1 MTAGDL
7 AYFRAPAMAAVFA
20 APALVQRALDFEAA
34 LARAQA
40 AVGVIPAGAA
50 EAIAARCRA
59 DLFDVPALVEEA
71 AASGTL
77 AVPLVRV
84 LGGLVEP
91 SARGF
96 VHWGATSQDVLDT
109 AMVLQVRE
117 GLDVLERGLRAVG
130 QVCAGLAHEH
140 RRTVMAGRTLLQH
153 AVPITFGLKAARWLA
168 LVVRL
173 VGRLREARGR
183 VLVVQLGGAAGT
195 LAALGPDGPRVM
207 ELVARAL
214 GLGVPDLPWH
224 AERDRVGEV
233 GAALGLVAGAAA
245 KVAGDLALLSQTEV
259 GEISTGAQAGAARSS
274 TMPQKRNP
282 VEPTFALA
290 NARLALGMASTVLA
304 AWPAQEHE
312 RAAGGW
318 QAEWAAVPEL
328 FERTAAAVDWVRRAL
343 DGLVVDAGRM
353 RANLAAG
360 GGQIM
365 AEALTMALAGVL
377 GREVAYRVV
386 QRVCDTATRAGLPLE
401 RAAAA
406 DEEIRAA
413 LPADQL
419 VRALAV
425 EHYLGSTD
433 AFIDRALEEF
443 RRLPG

>member
-7 AYFRAPAMAAVFA
+7 AYFRAPAMAAVFS

-40 AVGVIPAGAA
+40 AAGVIPEDAA
-50 EAIAARCRA
+50 EAIAACCRA

-71 AASGTL
+71 VASGTL
-77 AVPLVRV
+77 AVPLVRA
-84 LGGLVEP
+84 LGALVEP

-109 AMVLQVRE
+109 AMVLQVRA
-117 GLDVLERGLRAVG
+117 GLDVLERGLRAVA
-130 QVCAGLAHEH
+130 QACAGLAHEH

-173 VGRLREARGR
+173 MGRLREARGR

-195 LAALGPDGPRVM
+195 LAALGPHGPQVM
-207 ELVARAL
+207 ELVARGL
-214 GLGVPDLPWH
+214 GLGTPDLPWH
-224 AERDRVGEV
+224 AERDRVGEL
-233 GAALGLVAGAAA
+233 GALLGLVAGA
-245 KVAGDLALLSQTEV
+245 G
-259 GEISTGAQAGAARSS
+259 RSS

-282 VEPTFALA
+282 VEPMLALA
-290 NARLALGMASTVLA
+290 SARLALGTASTVLA
-304 AWPAQEHE
+304 AWAAQEHE
-312 RAAGGW
+312 RAVGGW

-343 DGLVVDAGRM
+343 EGLAVDSRRM
-353 RANLAAG
+353 RANLAAA

-377 GREVAYRVV
+377 GREAAYRVV
-386 QRVCDTATRAGLPLE
+386 QRVCDDAARAGLPLE
-401 RAAAA
+401 RVAAA

-413 LPADQL
+413 LPAEQL
-419 VRALAV
+419 VRALAA
-425 EHYLGSTD
+425 EHYLGSSD
-433 AFIDRALEEF
+433 AFIDRALEGF
-443 RRLPG
+443 RRLSG